1 MPTVHLPAALCA
13 YAGGRRHVPV
23 ALPDGAGTVG
33 GLLDVLGSEHPG
45 VGHRVM
51 DERGQ
56 LRAHVNV
63 FVNGESVRWLDGLAT
78 PVGPDDEVW
87 IIPAVS
93 GGAGVARFR
102 RHGG

>member
-1 MPTVHLPAALCA
+1 MPTVHLPAALSA
-13 YAGGRRHVPV
+13 YADGRRHVPV
-23 ALPDGAGTVG
+23 ALPERAGTVG
-33 GLLDVLGSEHPG
+33 GLLDALGSEHPG
-45 VGHRVM
+45 VGHRVL

-63 FVNGESVRWLDGLAT
+63 FLNGESVRWLEGLAT

-93 GGAGVARFR
+93 GGAR
-102 RHGG
+102 